1 MIKLKGRARLQCFRQ
16 DGSLKWDTGV
26 LNNTI
31 AVAGLDPVTD
41 LIGNVSGT
49 ASPFTY
55 IAVGT
60 DSTDESSDHTALQD
74 EITTGGLERASAT
87 VTQETDT
94 ETNDTLKLENT
105 WTASASHTVEEVG
118 IFNDSSAGTMLGRKL
133 TGTKTVDSGETLKG
147 TYSVTLS

>member
-1 MIKLKGRARLQCFRQ
+1 MKITGRARLQCFRK
-16 DGSLKWDTGV
+16 DGSLKWDTGI

-31 AVAGLDPVTD
+31 AVSGLPAVTS
-41 LIGNVSGT
+41 LVGGLG
-49 ASPFTY
+49 ASAFTY

-60 DSTDESSDHTALQD
+60 DNTAESSSHTALQD

-94 ETNDTLKLENT
+94 ETDDTLKLENT
-105 WTASASHTVEEVG
+105 WTASDSHTVEEVG
-118 IFNDSSAGTMLGRKL
+118 IFNAASDGTMLGRKL

-147 TYSVTLS
+147 TYSVAFS